1 VLEVPLRREPAP
13 PGAAVLSYDEHALKI
28 AWTPASPGDKYRVYR
43 SDSSGKEQT
52 PALTATPLAVAEY
65 ATPVEFGEERC
76 LIVRTVVAVGAVS
89 IESEASPP
97 ACTTALDT
105 FPPPAPTKLF
115 AQPFEGKISLGWS
128 GVDAPDLAGYLVL
141 RAEGDDATMRPL
153 MTSPVTETAFVDTT
167 TKAGTR
173 YTYVVIAVDKAG
185 NRSPESNRVVEVG
198 R

>member
-1 VLEVPLRREPAP
+1 VQPAP
-13 PGAAVLSYDEHALKI
+13 PDAPAVTYDEHNFTL
-28 AWTPASPGDKYRVYR
+28 AWTPGKPGDKFKVYR
-43 SDSSGKEQT
+43 SDPSGNEQT
-52 PALTATPLAVAEY
+52 PALTVTPLAVAEF
-65 ATPVEFGEERC
+65 ATPVEFGVERC
-76 LIVRTVVAVGAVS
+76 FIVRSVVAAGSVS

-97 ACTTALDT
+97 TCKTALDT
-105 FPPPAPTKLF
+105 FPPAAPTKLF
-115 AQPFEGKISLGWS
+115 DQPFEGKISLGWS

-173 YTYVVIAVDKAG
+173 YTYVVVALDKAG
-185 NRSPESNRVVEVG
+185 NRSPESNRVSQVG